1 MNYSN
6 RLEEDIIKKVLLIF
20 LILCANFVHAQ
31 KDSTAKS
38 TPQIDSS
45 SVAKSSLSDT
55 TKFSMQK
62 SAWGSVLRSAI
73 IPGFGQF
80 YNESYWKVPIFWGV
94 LGYLGYQW
102 NSNNK
107 SYKTYK
113 DLYSRNL
120 TTDINPAV
128 LDSYYKNREKF
139 RDQRDMFAVFIGLT
153 YFLNLIDAYVD
164 AHLFDFDVEGDAG
177 TKSYQVS
184 LRIKL

>member
-1 MNYSN
+1 MNCSN
-6 RLEEDIIKKVLLIF
+6 LSVEDTIKKVFLIF
-20 LILCANFVHAQ
+20 IVLCSNFIYAQ
-31 KDSTAKS
+31 KGTTAQFASK
-38 TPQIDSS
+38 IDTS
-45 SVAKSSLSDT
+45 SVVKSSLADT
-55 TKFSMQK
+55 TKFTMKK

-80 YNESYWKVPIFWGV
+80 YNQSYWKVPLFWGL

-113 DLYSRNL
+113 DLFNGSITAENKEG
-120 TTDINPAV
+120 N
-128 LDSYYKNREKF
+128 DSYYGQREKF

-164 AHLFDFDVEGDAG
+164 AHLFDFDVEADAG
-177 TKSYQVS
+177 TKSYQIS
-184 LRIKL
+184 LKIKL

>member
-1 MNYSN
+1 MNCSN
-6 RLEEDIIKKVLLIF
+6 RLEEDIIKKVFLIF
-20 LILCANFVHAQ
+20 IVLCTNIIYAQ
-31 KDSTAKS
+31 KDSTSQS
-38 TPQIDSS
+38 TPKIDSS
-45 SVAKSSLSDT
+45 SVVKSTLSDT
-55 TKFSMQK
+55 TMFTMKK

-80 YNESYWKVPIFWGV
+80 YNQSYWKVPVFWGV

-113 DLYSRNL
+113 DLFNGSL
-120 TTDINPAV
+120 TEENKEGNDF
-128 LDSYYKNREKF
+128 YYGQREKF

-153 YFLNLIDAYVD
+153 YFLNLIDAFVD
-164 AHLFDFDVEGDAG
+164 AHLFDFDVEADAG

-184 LRIKL
+184 LKIKL

>member
-20 LILCANFVHAQ
+20 FILCINVIHAQ
-31 KDSTAKS
+31 KDSTAKL
-38 TPQIDSS
+38 TTKIDSS
-45 SVAKSSLSDT
+45 SVAESSLADT
-55 TKFSMQK
+55 IKFSMQK

-80 YNESYWKVPIFWGV
+80 YNESYWKIPLFWGV

-107 SYKTYK
+107 SYKTYR
-113 DLYSRNL
+113 DLFNGSL
-120 TTDINPAV
+120 TSENIEGND
-128 LDSYYKNREKF
+128 YYYNQREKY

-153 YFLNLIDAYVD
+153 YFLNLVDAYVD
-164 AHLFDFDVEGDAG
+164 AHLFDFDVEADAG

>member
-31 KDSTAKS
+31 KDSTTKS

-45 SVAKSSLSDT
+45 SVTKLSLSDT
-55 TKFSMQK
+55 TKFLMQK

-102 NSNNK
+102 NTNNK

-113 DLYSRNL
+113 DLFNGSL
-120 TTDINPAV
+120 TVESPKGNT
-128 LDSYYKNREKF
+128 SYYSKTEF
-139 RDQRDMFAVFIGLT
+139 YRDQRDMFAVFIGLT

-164 AHLFDFDVEGDAG
+164 AHLFDFDVEADAG

-184 LRIKL
+184 LKIKL